1 VGLVSI
7 AVTPANAVIS
17 IGSTQQFNAT
27 GTFAA
32 GYTYDL
38 TQSVTWSSTKTT
50 VATISKVAGSMG
62 LASAVGSGTTTIKA
76 TSGSISGSTTLTV
89 NPSLVS
95 ISVTPAAAS
104 IPLGNTQQYAATG
117 TYSDGSTQNLTNSV
131 TWTSSSKNVATI
143 SVGGLATSVA
153 PGSSTISAVLGSV
166 SGSTTINVT
175 PAALVSLAVTPA
187 NASIALGTTQQFKA
201 TGTYT
206 DGSTLDVTSAVSW
219 SSNASNVA
227 TISSSAGS
235 EGLATSIGIGAATI
249 TATSGTISGGTTLS
263 VTAAALTSIV
273 VTPAI
278 PSIPLGTSQQFTATG
293 TFTDKTTQDLT
304 STAQWTSSQVAVATI
319 SNAGGSQGLAASTGT
334 GTTTVTGT
342 VGSVSGSTSL
352 TVTAAALVSISVS
365 PANVQIAMGNAQTF
379 TATGSFTDG
388 TTQVLTSSLTWTSSN
403 SAVATIDNSGVA
415 TGGST
420 GTTTISVTSG
430 SITGTTTLTVT
441 AAVLNAITVS
451 PTAASIPLGTTQQ
464 FTASG
469 SFSDGSTQD
478 VTGTVHWSSSD
489 GTVATVSNTVGSQGL
504 ASTLASGAVT
514 ITAASGSVSGS
525 GNLTVTAATLVSI
538 ALTPQNPAIPLGTS
552 QQFAATGT
560 YTDGTTKDITPT
572 VTWTSSMPSVA
583 VISNAIQSQGL
594 ATSAG
599 TGTTSITGT
608 QAAQTASTNLTVS
621 AANLVSIAVT
631 PTTASIAVGST
642 QQFTATGT
650 YTDGGTQDLTGTVA
664 WSVSNLAAATISNS
678 PGSQG
683 LATGTGSGF
692 TTVIATSS
700 VITSSADLT
709 VTAVNPILTSIA
721 VTPVG
726 TSIGV
731 GATQSYTATGYYSN
745 GGTQDLT
752 NSVTWSSSAPNVA
765 TISNAA
771 GSQGIATGVATGSTT
786 VSATFAGI
794 TGGANLTIVNTP
806 CSGPCV
812 LSYHYNLAR
821 DGVMGAER
829 ALTPANVNSSTFGRV
844 ASITGLNGQ
853 IYAQPLYMSGLYSI
867 SSKGNAAFVATQRNY
882 VYAFDADSYQQIWG
896 GSYIPASESPLTT
909 GTGQDMT
916 CGNITPNVGIT
927 GTPVIDPN
935 TDFNPNPVMYFV
947 TKSVDG
953 NKNYHQRLHA
963 VDVVT
968 GAEVFGGPVEITTP
982 LGSPETFDPLREN
995 QRSGLTLTYDAS
1007 LRPQIYIAWGSH
1019 CDAKE
1024 YHGWV
1029 MKFTVS
1035 SGILGS
1041 LPSAYFLATRGL
1053 GAEGGIWMGGAAP
1066 AADSATSGNLYL
1078 VTGNGDYDGVVNFG
1092 NSILKLD
1099 SNLEVADWYTPNDWA
1114 CLNGIVGNS
1123 NCPTDKDLGSGGV
1136 VLFDFV
1142 GGVPELVTAGKK
1154 GEFYVMYQQNM
1165 GHLDP
1170 LAPPPNYTPP
1180 PNCTTGAPFPTGG
1193 PNNIAQCFP
1202 GIVTPA
1208 TGAGG
1213 SRSTPAL
1220 WNGTLYVAGSGDAL
1234 RAFAMSTSSVG
1245 TFNTN
1250 PALAATPAFFPY
1262 PGSAA
1267 VVSWNGSDT
1276 STGVLWTLQNT
1287 GFIPPARS
1295 FILRAYTAVPNG
1307 SSLTSLY
1314 QSSTGPGSIKFQV
1327 PTVANGKVFVG
1338 GQGLAASGTEGQ
1350 LYVYGLCPC
1359 N

>member
-1 VGLVSI
+1 
-7 AVTPANAVIS
+7 VIS
-17 IGSTQQFNAT
+17 TGSTQQYTAT
-27 GTFAA
+27 GTFSA

-62 LASAVGSGTTTIKA
+62 LATAVASGTTTIKA

-89 NPSLVS
+89 SPSLVS
-95 ISVTPAAAS
+95 IAVTPAAAS
-104 IPLGNTQQYAATG
+104 IPLGNTQQYTATG

-131 TWTSSSKNVATI
+131 AWTSSANNVATI
-143 SVGGLATSVA
+143 NVGGLATSMA
-153 PGSSTISAVLGSV
+153 TGSSTISAALGSM
-166 SGSTTINVT
+166 SGSTTISVT
-175 PAALVSLAVTPA
+175 PAVLVSLAVTPA
-187 NASIALGTTQQFKA
+187 NVSIALGTTQQFKA

-206 DGSTLDVTSAVSW
+206 DGGTLDVTNSVSW
-219 SSNASNVA
+219 SSNASSVA

-235 EGLATSIGIGAATI
+235 QGLATSMGIGVATI

-263 VTAAALTSIV
+263 VTAAALTYVV

-278 PSIPLGTSQQFTATG
+278 PSIPLGSSQQFTATG

-304 STAQWTSSQVAVATI
+304 STAQWSSSQVAVATI
-319 SNAGGSQGLAASTGT
+319 STASGSQGLAASAGT
-334 GTTTVTGT
+334 GTTTVTAT

-365 PANVQIAMGNAQTF
+365 PANVQIAVGNRQSFA
-379 TATGSFTDG
+379 ATGSLTDG
-388 TTQVLTSSLTWTSSN
+388 STQELTSSLTWASSN

-420 GTTTISVTSG
+420 GITTISVTSG

-441 AAVLNAITVS
+441 AAVLNAITVN

-478 VTGTVHWSSSD
+478 VTATAHWSSSD

-504 ASTLASGAVT
+504 ASALASGAVT

-525 GNLTVTAATLVSI
+525 GNLTVTAASLVSI
-538 ALTPQNPAIPLGTS
+538 AITPLNPAIPLGTS

-572 VTWTSSMPSVA
+572 VTWTSSIPSVA

-608 QAAQTASTNLTVS
+608 QAAQTTSTNLTVS
-621 AANLVSIAVT
+621 AANLISIAVT

-692 TTVIATSS
+692 TTVIATSG

-709 VTAVNPILTSIA
+709 VSAVNPILTSIA
-721 VTPVG
+721 VTPVDV
-726 TSIGV
+726 SIGV

-752 NSVTWSSSAPNVA
+752 TSVTWTSSAPTVA
-765 TISNAA
+765 TVSNAV
-771 GSQGIATGVATGSTT
+771 GSQGVATGVATGSTT
-786 VSATFAGI
+786 ISATFAGT
-794 TGGANLTIVNTP
+794 TGGANLAIVNTP
-806 CSGPCV
+806 CSGPCI
-812 LSYHYNLAR
+812 LTYHYNLAR
-821 DGVMGAER
+821 DGVIGVEQT
-829 ALTPANVNSSTFGRV
+829 LTPANVNSSTFGKV
-844 ASITGLNGQ
+844 ATITGLNGQ
-853 IYAQPLYMSGLYSI
+853 IYAQPLYMSGLYSV
-867 SSKGNAAFVATQRNY
+867 SAKGNAVFLATQRDY
-882 VYAFDADSYQQIWG
+882 VYAFDADNYQQIWG
-896 GSYIPASESPLTT
+896 GSYIPANEVPLTT
-909 GTGQDMT
+909 GSGQDMT

-935 TDFNPNPVMYFV
+935 TNFNPNPVIYFV

-953 NKNYHQRLHA
+953 NKIYHQRLHA

-982 LGSPETFDPLREN
+982 VGSPETFDPLREN
-995 QRSGLTLTYDAS
+995 QRSGLALTYDAN
-1007 LRPQIYIAWGSH
+1007 LQPQIYVAWASH

-1029 MKFTVS
+1029 MKFTVTS
-1035 SGILGS
+1035 AVLGS

-1053 GAEGGIWMGGAAP
+1053 GAEGGVWMGGAAP
-1066 AADSATSGNLYL
+1066 AVDNSTNGNLYL
-1078 VTGNGDYDGVVNFG
+1078 VTGNGNYDGLVNFG
-1092 NSILKLD
+1092 NSIVKLD
-1099 SNLEVADWYTPNDWA
+1099 SNLKVEDWYTPNEWN
-1114 CLNGIVGNS
+1114 CLNGIIGNS

-1136 VLFDFV
+1136 VLFNV
-1142 GGVPELVTAGKK
+1142 AGGVPELVTAGKK
-1154 GEFYVMYQQNM
+1154 GELYVIYQQNM
-1165 GHLDP
+1165 GRLDP
-1170 LAPPPNYTPP
+1170 QPPPANYTPP

-1234 RAFAMSTSSVG
+1234 RAFSLSTSTVG
-1245 TFNTN
+1245 TFNTSS
-1250 PALAATPAFFPY
+1250 AVASTPAFFPY

-1267 VVSWNGSDT
+1267 VVSWNGSAA

-1295 FILRAYTAVPNG
+1295 FILRAYTAIPNG
-1307 SSLTSLY
+1307 STLTSLY
-1314 QSSTGPGSIKFQV
+1314 QSTSGPGSIKFQV

-1338 GQGLAASGTEGQ
+1338 GQGFSASGTEGQ
-1350 LYVYGLCPC
+1350 LYIYGLCPC